1 MNNFFTNCFFT
12 LLFIGL
18 LALFISI
25 CFLGYIVER
34 PYSLTNS
41 GNFSIERH
49 TLTLEIKYYV
59 SEKFDQNYGQR
70 VDSIETEIETQFVR
84 NMFQICLNELQNK
97 KRLISGAIAFGDE
110 ELKQRARLLKLSSC
124 PEFI

>member
-1 MNNFFTNCFFT
+1 MKNFFTNCLLT
-12 LLFIGL
+12 LLFIVL
-18 LALFISI
+18 LALSMSI
-25 CFLGYIVER
+25 CFLSFIVNR
-34 PYSLTNS
+34 PYSLTNK
-41 GNFSIERH
+41 GNYTIERQ
-49 TLTLEIKYYV
+49 TLTLELKYYV
-59 SEKFDQNYGQR
+59 SQKFDQNYGQR

-84 NMFQICLNELQNK
+84 KMFEICLNELQNK